1 MLKHTRPQAFA
12 GTRRDTDTLQLH
24 VHGIQC
30 DIVRGDETALA
41 LEDDGNLLRCWGL
54 PSTLVDRFDARLL
67 LDSPLGDSAPVHE
80 RTLSDIE
87 LDGERYADTLAARA
101 DFASSS
107 DTSPSP
113 DLMAP
118 CQHPIS
124 TGAAVPF
131 EYGATLSDSS
141 RVEEPQAPSVPEPG
155 NDDPAFQPTGRVPG
169 NLRLAG
175 VAPTTLR
182 HLKVMLQAARAVRGG
197 GPQLEILMRVRHARQ
212 PLFGFLQP
220 EDARHAFFK
229 WLTGLPEE
237 DTGVEALH
245 VAQDLS
251 PGPDT
256 ASSLLRVMQ
265 RLAASVQEHGPAF
278 ERRVAGLMGT
288 TGTFSFLDPA
298 HRDHKHYRR
307 LVGETGELD
316 EAEAPGTTMPLHQPL
331 VAAEP
336 VHPPTEGSAPGP
348 SAAAALDVPPWL
360 VGRQQGPTAAIPQP
374 PKAGEPA
381 ERPLYI
387 DPASEL
393 EVFGGEAEAAGPVQ
407 RHEAQL
413 QARRRKARELLAQQH
428 ALQ

>member
-1 MLKHTRPQAFA
+1 M
-12 GTRRDTDTLQLH
+12 
-24 VHGIQC
+24 
-30 DIVRGDETALA
+30 
-41 LEDDGNLLRCWGL
+41 
-54 PSTLVDRFDARLL
+54 
-67 LDSPLGDSAPVHE
+67 
-80 RTLSDIE
+80 
-87 LDGERYADTLAARA
+87 AA
-101 DFASSS
+101 
-107 DTSPSP
+107 
-113 DLMAP
+113 

-124 TGAAVPF
+124 AGAAVPF

-182 HLKVMLQAARAVRGG
+182 HLKVCPARCRMKGKGSAQVYSSVMTLPLALPTVRLLLDVPARPCDPGPSIQVMLQAARAVRGG

-265 RLAASVQEHGPAF
+265 RLAASVQVSGRTDAVF
-278 ERRVAGLMGT
+278 
-288 TGTFSFLDPA
+288 
-298 HRDHKHYRR
+298 
-307 LVGETGELD
+307 
-316 EAEAPGTTMPLHQPL
+316 
-331 VAAEP
+331 
-336 VHPPTEGSAPGP
+336 VHPFTGVEMRIMRSIWVCVWYTCSDG
-348 SAAAALDVPPWL
+348 
-360 VGRQQGPTAAIPQP
+360 
-374 PKAGEPA
+374 
-381 ERPLYI
+381 
-387 DPASEL
+387 
-393 EVFGGEAEAAGPVQ
+393 
-407 RHEAQL
+407 
-413 QARRRKARELLAQQH
+413 
-428 ALQ
+428 

>member
-1 MLKHTRPQAFA
+1 MTPS
-12 GTRRDTDTLQLH
+12 
-24 VHGIQC
+24 
-30 DIVRGDETALA
+30 
-41 LEDDGNLLRCWGL
+41 L
-54 PSTLVDRFDARLL
+54 PGRLL

-87 LDGERYADTLAARA
+87 LD
-101 DFASSS
+101 
-107 DTSPSP
+107 
-113 DLMAP
+113 DLMAA

-124 TGAAVPF
+124 AGAAVPF

-141 RVEEPQAPSVPEPG
+141 REEEPQAPSAPEPG

-245 VAQDLS
+245 
-251 PGPDT
+251 
-256 ASSLLRVMQ
+256 
-265 RLAASVQEHGPAF
+265 EHGPAF

-298 HRDHKHYRR
+298 HPDHKRYRS
-307 LVGETGELD
+307 
-316 EAEAPGTTMPLHQPL
+316 GT
-331 VAAEP
+331 
-336 VHPPTEGSAPGP
+336 
-348 SAAAALDVPPWL
+348 
-360 VGRQQGPTAAIPQP
+360 
-374 PKAGEPA
+374 
-381 ERPLYI
+381 
-387 DPASEL
+387 
-393 EVFGGEAEAAGPVQ
+393 
-407 RHEAQL
+407 
-413 QARRRKARELLAQQH
+413 
-428 ALQ
+428 